1 MEERC
6 LRVLLIEDDEDDYII
21 TRELLAETEDVRFHL
36 EWASTYETG
45 LSKLLGQSYDTCL
58 LDFRLGERSGL
69 ELLQEAKDA
78 GCDIPIILLTGQG
91 GFRIDLEAMKA
102 GASDYLDKDEIGPRM
117 LERTLRYAVERH
129 RLQRS
134 LKTSENR
141 LQTIVKNTLDGIVI
155 TDTAGVVQF
164 VNPAAEALFAGN
176 PDCLPD
182 RCFPFPLA
190 PGTSSEILVKA
201 DDSSPVIA
209 EIRVAA
215 IVWEG
220 QNAYLAS
227 LRNIT
232 ARKQAE
238 ENVRHSEERLRRI
251 IEAMP
256 IMLDA
261 FDGNRR
267 IVAWNGE
274 CERLTGYSSEEIIN
288 KPEAMELLYPDKTYR
303 EKMMVEWA
311 ERGSD
316 FYDWEWDIRTKNGK
330 TKTVAW
336 SNISDRFSIPGWDSW
351 AVGVDVTARKL
362 SEKALEESRRQMAE
376 LFNFLPDATFAIDR
390 FGRVIAWNRAIE
402 EMTGIA
408 ASDMLG
414 RGDRAYS
421 IPFYGKPKPIL
432 IDLVLEPEEAIE
444 AEYRM
449 ICREQNMLIGE
460 TINPLSVNGRS
471 AYLWGKAAPI
481 YDANGELV
489 GAIES
494 IRDVTQYRISQE
506 ALRESEER
514 FSTFMDYFP
523 AAAFMKDGN
532 SRLIYTNK
540 YCLDMFGIEPAPD
553 GERRNPLPESVIER
567 HREDDLKAISGQV
580 IKIMETLSDLNGVPR
595 VYRTF
600 KFPVS
605 RKGKPTLLGGI
616 SVEITEQV
624 NMQKALAVSEEKFRS
639 IFAES
644 PIGLMLFDAQGRFLE
659 ANRSALKIFGVASP
673 SSFTSFNLFN
683 ESFMPAESKERLHQ
697 GYSVHFEDIEVDFD
711 MIRQK
716 AVFDSI
722 YTGVRDLS
730 IILTPIGKST
740 QESFNGFLSQI
751 QDFSRRKRAEAQIH
765 TLTHRLIQAQE
776 NERKRISRYLHDS
789 VAQDLSSLKIGCDMI
804 SDVFPDTPGEIRSKL
819 TELSNGLKR
828 SIHLIRGVSYD
839 LHPAALDKLGLV
851 RALNQYCQDFSQ
863 QTGIAVDFLPVGIN
877 GLNLD
882 FDTEINLYR
891 VVQEALNNIRKHAEA
906 RTVSIRIVASF
917 PNLILRIEDDGNGF
931 DVTRRL
937 TAALDEKRMGL
948 RSMQERVGL
957 LNGKFQIQSR
967 PRQGTKIVIEVPC
980 SDRCSLKEQ
989 SAG

>member
-21 TRELLAETEDVRFHL
+21 TRELLSDTDDVRFHM

-45 LSKLLGQSYDTCL
+45 LSKLLGLSFDVCL

-129 RLQRS
+129 RLQLS

-164 VNPAAEALFAGN
+164 VNPAAEALFEGN
-176 PDCLPD
+176 PDCLSD
-182 RCFPFPLA
+182 GGFPYTLI

-201 DDSSPVIA
+201 DDPYPVIA
-209 EIRVAA
+209 EMRVAA

-220 QNAYLAS
+220 RHAYLAS
-227 LRNIT
+227 LRDIT

-238 ENVRHSEERLRRI
+238 ENIRHSEERLRRI

-256 IMLDA
+256 VMLDA
-261 FDGNRR
+261 FDENRL

-274 CERLTGYSSEEIIN
+274 CERMTGFSADEIIN
-288 KPEAMELLYPDKTYR
+288 NPKAMELLYPDRSYR
-303 EKMMVEWA
+303 EKMITEWA

-316 FYDWEWDIRTKNGK
+316 FYGWEWDIRCKNGE
-330 TKTVAW
+330 TRTVAW

-351 AVGVDVTARKL
+351 AVGVDITARKL
-362 SEKALEESRRQMAE
+362 TEKALMESQRRMTE
-376 LFNFLPDATFAIDR
+376 IFNFLPDATFAIDR
-390 FGRVIAWNRAIE
+390 SGRVIAWNKAIE

-414 RGDRAYS
+414 RGGRAYS
-421 IPFYGKPKPIL
+421 VPFYGCSKPIL
-432 IDLVLEPEEAIE
+432 IDLVLGPEEAIE
-444 AEYRM
+444 TEYRM

-481 YDANGELV
+481 YDAGGELI

-494 IRDVTQYRISQE
+494 IRDVTQYRLSQE

-523 AAAFMKDGN
+523 GAAFMKDTR
-532 SRLIYTNK
+532 SRLIYANK
-540 YCLDMFGIEPAPD
+540 YCRDMFGKEAASD
-553 GERRNPLPESVIER
+553 GECQNFLPESIMER
-567 HREDDLKAISGQV
+567 HREEDLKAISGQG
-580 IKIMETLSDLNGVPR
+580 IKIMETLPDRNGVDR

-600 KFPVS
+600 KFPVL
-605 RKGKPTLLGGI
+605 REEKPALLGAI

-624 NMQKALAVSEEKFRS
+624 NMRKALAASEEKFRS

-644 PIGLMLFDAQGRFLE
+644 PIGLMLFDSEGRFLE
-659 ANRSALKIFGVASP
+659 SNRSALKIFGVAGP
-673 SSFTSFNLFN
+673 SSFSSFNLFD
-683 ESFMPAESKERLHQ
+683 ESFMPAESKERLRQ
-697 GYSVHFEDIEVDFD
+697 GYNVRFEDVEFDFD

-716 AVFDSI
+716 SVFESI
-722 YTGVRDLS
+722 YTGIRDLS
-730 IILTPIGKST
+730 IILTPIGKNSSD
-740 QESFNGFLSQI
+740 SFNGFLSQI

-765 TLTHRLIQAQE
+765 ILTHRLIQAQE

-804 SDVFPDTPGEIRSKL
+804 GDVFPDIPRGIRSKL
-819 TELSNGLKR
+819 AEMSKGLKR
-828 SIHLIRGVSYD
+828 SIHLIRNVSYD
-839 LHPAALDKLGLV
+839 LHPAVLDKLGLV
-851 RALNQYCQDFSQ
+851 RALNQYCQDFSL
-863 QTGIAVDFLPVGIN
+863 QTGIKIDFLPVGIN

-906 RTVSIRIVASF
+906 KTVTVRIVASF

-980 SDRCSLKEQ
+980 SDHLILKEQ

>member
-1 MEERC
+1 MEAPC

-21 TRELLAETEDVRFHL
+21 TRELLSETDGVRFHL

-45 LSKLLGQSYDTCL
+45 LSKLLGQSYDVCL
-58 LDFRLGERSGL
+58 LDLRLGERSGL
-69 ELLQEAKDA
+69 DLLQEAKDA

-91 GFRIDLEAMKA
+91 DFRIDLEAMKA
-102 GASDYLDKDEIGPRM
+102 GASDYLEKEEIGPRM

-141 LQTIVKNTLDGIVI
+141 LRTIVKNTLDGIVI
-155 TDTAGVVQF
+155 TDIAGVVQF

-182 RCFPFPLA
+182 GYFPFPLI
-190 PGTSSEILVKA
+190 PGTSTEILVKT
-201 DDSSPVIA
+201 DNQSSAIA
-209 EIRVAA
+209 EMRVAA

-220 QNAYLAS
+220 RNAYLAS
-227 LRNIT
+227 LRDIT
-232 ARKQAE
+232 ARK
-238 ENVRHSEERLRRI
+238 HSE
-251 IEAMP
+251 M
-256 IMLDA
+256 
-261 FDGNRR
+261 
-267 IVAWNGE
+267 
-274 CERLTGYSSEEIIN
+274 
-288 KPEAMELLYPDKTYR
+288 
-303 EKMMVEWA
+303 
-311 ERGSD
+311 
-316 FYDWEWDIRTKNGK
+316 
-330 TKTVAW
+330 
-336 SNISDRFSIPGWDSW
+336 
-351 AVGVDVTARKL
+351 
-362 SEKALEESRRQMAE
+362 ALEESRRQMTE
-376 LFNFLPDATFAIDR
+376 IFNFLPDATFAIDR
-390 FGRVIAWNRAIE
+390 FGKVIAWNKAIE

-408 ASDMLG
+408 ASEMLG
-414 RGDRAYS
+414 RGDNAYR
-421 IPFYGKPKPIL
+421 IPFYGHSKPIL
-432 IDLVLEPEEAIE
+432 IDMVLNPDEA
-444 AEYRM
+444 AEKGYRM
-449 ICREQNMLIGE
+449 ICREKNMLIGE
-460 TINPLSVNGRS
+460 TIHPLSVNGRS
-471 AYLWGKAAPI
+471 IYLWGKAAPI
-481 YDANGELV
+481 YDANGELI

-523 AAAFMKDGN
+523 GAAFMKDT
-532 SRLIYTNK
+532 SSKLIYANK
-540 YCLDMFGIEPAPD
+540 YCREMFGKEATSD
-553 GERRNPLPESVIER
+553 GKSRDLLPESVIER
-567 HREDDLKAISGQV
+567 HREEDLKAISGKG
-580 IKIMETLSDLNGVPR
+580 IKIMETLPDRNGVDR

-600 KFPVS
+600 KFPVL
-605 RKGKPTLLGGI
+605 RDGKPALLGGI

-624 NMQKALAVSEEKFRS
+624 NMRKALAASEEKFRS

-673 SSFTSFNLFN
+673 SAFDSLNLFD
-683 ESFMPAESKERLHQ
+683 ESFLPAESKERLHQ
-697 GYSVHFEDIEVDFD
+697 GYNVRFEDVEFDFD

-716 AVFDSI
+716 ALFDSV
-722 YTGVRDLS
+722 YTGIRDLS
-730 IILTPIGKST
+730 IILTPIGKSSSD
-740 QESFNGFLSQI
+740 SFNGFLSQI

-765 TLTHRLIQAQE
+765 ILTHRLIKAQE

-804 SDVFPDTPGEIRSKL
+804 GDVFPDTPKEIRSKL
-819 TELSNGLKR
+819 AELSNGLKR

-863 QTGIAVDFLPVGIN
+863 QTGITVDFLPVGIN
-877 GLNLD
+877 GLTLD

-906 RTVSIRIVASF
+906 KTVTVRIVASF

-937 TAALDEKRMGL
+937 NTALNEKRMGL
-948 RSMQERVGL
+948 RSMQERISL

-967 PRQGTKIVIEVPC
+967 PRQGTKIVIEVPYSNHC
-980 SDRCSLKEQ
+980 IVKEQ